1 MILAS
6 KSAIHEYT
14 AAGCWGT
21 RTLLDDFREHAAR
34 MPDRVAIVDPPDK
47 AMLLGQPPER
57 ISYRDLSRAVEGTA
71 SALAAAGIEKDD
83 VVLVQLP
90 NCWELAMLYLAI
102 ARAGAVISPVP
113 MQWRA
118 KELAYVAGL
127 TRATA
132 LVTVDSFHGFG
143 HLAMA
148 KEIQAVAPAL
158 KTLFSYPE
166 IRAMART
173 EPDPGL
179 DRVRVEANEVFTI
192 CWTSGTEA
200 QSKGCPLSHNNW
212 RCQAALASTAGIG
225 PGDTLL
231 TAGPLVNMGALG
243 TVFAP
248 WLLNGGTMV
257 LHHPFD
263 PLLLLKQMV
272 EEKVHYTLLV
282 PAVLNLILKHPAAR
296 GIDLGGLKSITVG
309 SAPPSLWAMEEFEK
323 RWAVAMGNIW
333 GMNEGTGIVSGVSD
347 VPEIARRVDQ
357 FPRYGASGFTWSVP
371 LTRFIRTKVVD
382 AAGAPLAEMDAV
394 GELLYRGPN
403 VMPGYFGRPDLNA
416 RAFDAEGFFRTGD
429 LFQVKGPQYLKFFDR
444 VKDIIIRGGH
454 NISAQEVENVLVGH
468 PGIQDVAA
476 VGMKDETLGER
487 TCVFAVPR
495 PGATLTLEG
504 IVEFM
509 KKAGVATYKLPERLE
524 VVAAIPRNPV
534 GKILKSRLRAELAAK
549 GSGSPPA

>member
-1 MILAS
+1 MILATR
-6 KSAIHEYT
+6 SAIEEYT

-21 RTLLDDFREHAAR
+21 RTLLDDFRDHAAR
-34 MPDRVAIVDPPDK
+34 MPGRVAVVDPPNK
-47 AMLLGQPPER
+47 EALLGRPPER
-57 ISYRDLSRAVEGTA
+57 VTYQELSRAVEGTA
-71 SALAAAGIEKDD
+71 SALVAAGIEKDD
-83 VVLVQLP
+83 IVLVQLP
-90 NCWELAMLYLAI
+90 NCWELAMLYLAV
-102 ARAGAVISPVP
+102 ARAGAIISPVP

-118 KELAYVAGL
+118 KELGYVAGL
-127 TRATA
+127 TKARA
-132 LVTVDSFHGFG
+132 LVTVDTFHGFG
-143 HLAMA
+143 HMAMA
-148 KEIQAVAPAL
+148 REIQAAAPAL
-158 KTLFSYPE
+158 KMLFGYSE
-166 IRAMART
+166 VRAMART
-173 EPDPGL
+173 EPDPRL
-179 DRVRVEANEVFTI
+179 ARVRVEADDVFTV

-248 WLLNGGTMV
+248 WLLNGGTLV
-257 LHHPFD
+257 LHHPFE

-282 PAVLNLILKHPAAR
+282 PAVLNLILKHPAAK

-323 RWAVAMGNIW
+323 RWNVAMGNIW
-333 GMNEGTGIVSGVSD
+333 GMNEGTGIVSGVKD

-357 FPRYGASGFTWSVP
+357 FPRYGADGFTWSVP
-371 LTRFIRTKVVD
+371 LTKFIRTKVVD
-382 AAGAPLAEMDAV
+382 AGGAPLEEVDAV

-416 RAFDAEGFFRTGD
+416 RAFDTEGFFRTGD

-476 VGMKDETLGER
+476 VGMKDADLGER
-487 TCVFAVPR
+487 TCVFAVPK
-495 PGATLTLEG
+495 PGETLTLEG

-509 KKAGVATYKLPERLE
+509 RKAGVATYKLPERLE

-534 GKILKSRLRAELAAK
+534 GKILKSQLRAELAAR
-549 GSGSPPA
+549 GPETAR